1 MKIMKKKT
9 SYIILAVIILLGIIV
24 DIVTKVIFAR
34 VLGGGNDIVLIPNLL
49 IFTYVE
55 NTGAAFGMLGGKTW
69 FLIIVT
75 IVFIVAFVLF
85 DIYNHSNNPLY
96 IWGVGLIISGAI
108 GNFIDRIFLG
118 YVRDFISIRF
128 FSFVFNIAD
137 MWITFGII
145 IFAIYLFVSMIEE
158 AKEKKG
164 KVIKDETSDK
174 Q

>member
-24 DIVTKVIFAR
+24 DIVTKVIFAK
-34 VLGGGNDIVLIPNLL
+34 VLGGGTDIVLIPNLL

-75 IVFIVAFVLF
+75 IAFIVAFVLF

-96 IWGVGLIISGAI
+96 I
-108 GNFIDRIFLG
+108 
-118 YVRDFISIRF
+118 
-128 FSFVFNIAD
+128 
-137 MWITFGII
+137 
-145 IFAIYLFVSMIEE
+145 
-158 AKEKKG
+158 
-164 KVIKDETSDK
+164 
-174 Q
+174 